1 MPSTQNITVFIPS
14 GAGAPG
20 FAGILECLKEDSSIR
35 VIAGDINSEAY
46 GATLCDKFIKMP
58 ASHTPDFIDK
68 TIEVCEEEAVQVI
81 LPITNTHFL
90 NFQRTSGDFK
100 KWVFV

>member
-46 GATLCDKFIKMP
+46 GAALCDKFIKMP

-68 TIEVCEEEAVQVI
+68 TIGLVNYPTSRSGHI
-81 LPITNTHFL
+81 LPKL
-90 NFQRTSGDFK
+90 L
-100 KWVFV
+100 